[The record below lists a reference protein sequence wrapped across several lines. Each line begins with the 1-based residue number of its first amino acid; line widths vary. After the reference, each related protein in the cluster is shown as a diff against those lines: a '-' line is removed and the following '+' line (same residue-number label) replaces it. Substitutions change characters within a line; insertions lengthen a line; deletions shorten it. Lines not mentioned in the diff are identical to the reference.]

1 MTNIKTVMKTSRLA
15 TVKMKRTKSFQP
27 RFHNLRVYR
36 KISNPIHLILSKR
49 KMSVGKTNLVL
60 LLLFVTIWVDEIR
73 TTSRLK
79 LFSKVN

>member
-15 TVKMKRTKSFQP
+15 TVKMKRTKNFQP

-36 KISNPIHLILSKR
+36 KVSNPIHLILSKR

-60 LLLFVTIWVDEIR
+60 LLLFVTIWVDEIK
-73 TTSRLK
+73 TTSRPK